1 MLWGGKTLIPCQ
13 SYILSSALGTGSGPA
28 VGDPVSAHQNPRV
41 PFTGLC
47 ALPRPWILLL
57 LTQAP
62 VTPWR
67 AVPGRKGQ
75 LLGSEEQ
82 TREMANTPEL
92 SQHGFHPHPHPTP
105 KWRAAPLPTPV
116 PAPFLLGSLP
126 CKKSPVSGP
135 SSQGL
140 LLGNLT

>member
-47 ALPRPWILLL
+47 ALPRPWIHLL

-62 VTPWR
+62 VTPCR
-67 AVPGRKGQ
+67 AVPGEKGSSSA
-75 LLGSEEQ
+75 LRGKLGKWQ
-82 TREMANTPEL
+82 TLQSFPSTV
-92 SQHGFHPHPHPTP
+92 STPTP
-105 KWRAAPLPTPV
+105 MPRPNGVLPL
-116 PAPFLLGSLP
+116 FLPLSLP
-126 CKKSPVSGP
+126 RFSWDHFLVRNHLYLDPRLKVCFWG
-135 SSQGL
+135 
-140 LLGNLT
+140 T